1 MCRDRAE
8 VAWVTVTE
16 DETPVPS
23 RKSTIR
29 LAESRRSSPRKRLSL
44 IAGLTIAASL
54 FLICTITLR
63 PKKSHVTIRATDND
77 QVAHSLAP
85 QGKKAEEVVKNSELK
100 QLPSNVF
107 VAESDVRNKLN
118 ELPKET
124 SPMLAEGTVQSTFD
138 PDKLKLIPQKK
149 YSLTKVLS
157 TPKDFAEQL
166 VIPTGM
172 FHLAPSPAD
181 NVNGQ
186 RKYAVIEHKIESRG
200 NDSLGMSSA
209 ASVELEVEQRLAERL
224 DLLGTKTLAEKVS
237 ILTLWISAEGNE
249 MMVKVD
255 ILQQC
260 KPGLKR
266 GFAPKGD
273 VDYFTLQVTPE
284 GQVEG
289 KANDEDWEKP
299 ERMNRFA
306 NAWKARVRG
315 YKNMLQANRD
325 AQMIAAMSTLYQGML
340 RNAAADQAQQRQQ
353 QRAIGIGR

>member
-1 MCRDRAE
+1 MDAAPPRPETEPPTITHVEKKPIAKREPIIVPEPEKPRAE
-8 VAWVTVTE
+8 
-16 DETPVPS
+16 PS
-23 RKSTIR
+23 PA
-29 LAESRRSSPRKRLSL
+29 LAERREPPPSPPAKPDTTNPSDP
-44 IAGLTIAASL
+44 ANKQAANPA
-54 FLICTITLR
+54 TTEAR
-63 PKKSHVTIRATDND
+63 PTRI
-77 QVAHSLAP
+77 
-85 QGKKAEEVVKNSELK
+85 
-100 QLPSNVF
+100 
-107 VAESDVRNKLN
+107 
-118 ELPKET
+118 
-124 SPMLAEGTVQSTFD
+124 GTVQSTFD

-224 DLLGTKTLAEKVS
+224 DLLGTKTLAEKMS

-260 KPGLKR
+260 KPRLKR

-284 GQVEG
+284 WQVEG
-289 KANDEDWEKP
+289 KANDEDWERP
-299 ERMNRFA
+299 ERLNRFA

-325 AQMIAAMSTLYQGML
+325 AQLNAAMSTLYQGML
-340 RNAAADQAQQRQQ
+340 RNAAADQCNSGSNS
-353 QRAIGIGR
+353 AIGIGR